1 MGTTSGELAG
11 SQPERRSLMFKL
23 NRKQER
29 RAPACPDD
37 RPTVALV
44 IDAIFPYHLGGREV
58 RYHELTR
65 RLASRA
71 SVHVFTMHWW
81 QGPRTVVDGSVTF
94 HAISRLHVMYAH
106 GRRSITQA
114 IGFALA
120 CFRLIGHQFDVLDAD
135 HIPYFQILVLRLIAS
150 AKRKRLV
157 VTWHEVWGLAY
168 WRKYL
173 GLLGFG
179 AWLIEWLAM
188 RLPDHIIAA
197 SPQTEQ
203 RLRAILGARASIT
216 VAPNGVDLDTIR
228 GTHADD
234 ATTDLVCVGRLIGH
248 KRVGMLLE
256 AMALLHAEGLPV
268 TCRIIGD
275 GPEREALHHEARAL
289 GLSHAVDFRHEV
301 REQKDVYAL
310 VKAATV
316 AVFPSDREGFGAAV
330 LEALACGVPVVT
342 TTAPDNLSQHL
353 VVRSVRGHLCEPSE
367 RALADVLKNLL
378 ADPELLTDQEDAW
391 LDDYSWEA
399 VSGQVASA
407 LRV

>member
-1 MGTTSGELAG
+1 
-11 SQPERRSLMFKL
+11 MFKL

-29 RAPACPDD
+29 HASASPDD

-71 SVHVFTMHWW
+71 SVHVYTMHWW

-114 IGFALA
+114 IGFAIA
-120 CFRLIGHQFDVLDAD
+120 CFRLFGHRFDVLDAD

-188 RLPDHIIAA
+188 RLPDQIIAA

-228 GTHADD
+228 GTNADS
-234 ATTDLVCVGRLIGH
+234 ATTDLVVVGRLIGH

-268 TCRIIGD
+268 TCRVIGD
-275 GPEREALHHEARAL
+275 GPEREALHQEARAL
-289 GLSHAVDFRHEV
+289 GLNHAVDFRHEV

-310 VKAATV
+310 VKAATL

-330 LEALACGVPVVT
+330 LEALACGVPVMT
-342 TTAPDNLSQHL
+342 SSAPDNLSQHL
-353 VVRSVRGHLCEPSE
+353 VVRSVRGHIFEPSA
-367 RALADVLKNLL
+367 RALADALRSVL
-378 ADPELLTDQEDAW
+378 ADPELLSDQEDAW

-399 VSGQVASA
+399 VTAQVASA
-407 LRV
+407 LRI